1 MAAIVAAL
9 RGSSERFRPQTR
21 VLTRGTRGAAGAASA
36 AGGRVGSWAVHAER
50 APVRVSTGG
59 RGGGALLERVR
70 VGVPAQAGISRDQCS
85 VRRGG
90 LLLLQ
95 KDSRQD

>member
-1 MAAIVAAL
+1 MAAMVVAL
-9 RGSSERFRPQTR
+9 RGTSVRFRPRTR
-21 VLTRGTRGAAGAASA
+21 ALTRGTRGAASA

-70 VGVPAQAGISRDQCS
+70 VGVPAEAGVSQDQCS
-85 VRRGG
+85 G
-90 LLLLQ
+90 
-95 KDSRQD
+95 

>member
-1 MAAIVAAL
+1 MAAMAVAL
-9 RGSSERFRPQTR
+9 RGLSVRFRPWTR
-21 VLTRGTRGAAGAASA
+21 APTRGTRGAASA

-70 VGVPAQAGISRDQCS
+70 VGVPAQAGVSQDQCS
-85 VRRGG
+85 R
-90 LLLLQ
+90 
-95 KDSRQD
+95 

>member
-9 RGSSERFRPQTR
+9 RGSSGRFRPQTR
-21 VLTRGTRGAAGAASA
+21 VLTRGTRGAASA

-70 VGVPAQAGISRDQCS
+70 VGVPAQAGVSRDQCS
-85 VRRGG
+85 G
-90 LLLLQ
+90 
-95 KDSRQD
+95 